1 MKTYPVILRLAESDY
16 VALSEEAKKVG
27 VSRSALLRT
36 FLQNGLTGYDKKHE
50 TLLRRADQIE
60 ASLMDVLELAGV
72 ASALLVTM
80 DVPRLVDN
88 AKISSKLADG
98 FRTSQG
104 VLQGQQVHKK
114 QKPEK

>member
-1 MKTYPVILRLAESDY
+1 
-16 VALSEEAKKVG
+16 
-27 VSRSALLRT
+27 
-36 FLQNGLTGYDKKHE
+36 
-50 TLLRRADQIE
+50 
-60 ASLMDVLELAGV
+60 MDVLELAGV

-114 QKPEK
+114 QKQEK

>member
-1 MKTYPVILRLAESDY
+1 VITLAI
-16 VALSEEAKKVG
+16 
-27 VSRSALLRT
+27 
-36 FLQNGLTGYDKKHE
+36 Q
-50 TLLRRADQIE
+50 

-114 QKPEK
+114 QKQEK